1 MGIRLNEVGDFVELR
16 IVAVRPGEFDAE
28 VISGVWSQASQ
39 GQQGTIVT
47 VKPRGPERR
56 GVTAAELLQSPD
68 VTSSA
73 SRQHWIDTG
82 EYLTLGD
89 RPELEICPRCREV
102 VILTDRIGVGVG
114 NQPWHVNCHID
125 RDNEDD
131 FTNPNG
137 V

>member
-1 MGIRLNEVGDFVELR
+1 MGIRLNEVGDFVTLR
-16 IVAVRPGEFDAE
+16 IVELRGGEFDAE
-28 VISGVWSQASQ
+28 VISGVWSEASQ

-47 VKPRGPERR
+47 IKPKGRR
-56 GVTAAELLQSPD
+56 VTAEELLQSPD

-89 RPELEICPRCREV
+89 RPELELCTKCKQV
-102 VILTDRIGVGVG
+102 VVLTDRIGVGTE
-114 NQPWHVNCHID
+114 NQPWHVNCHIE

-137 V
+137 A